1 MNISDKDVTIHQQY
15 LNARDHVKKLLKICK
30 NEILKIEYCGD
41 CYKNRVEPNYF
52 TLVCSKPHPLLWA
65 KFDKYPYWP
74 ANLISVKENHLYV
87 QFFGDHTAEDIPYNK
102 CYMYSKEDPNEWCT
116 TQEKDKFQ
124 KSVDV
129 SIDNLTQRNFIAL
142 SVIENYVFA
151 SGSRRTH

>member
-52 TLVCSKPHPLLWA
+52 TLVCSKPYPLLWA

-74 ANLISVKENHLYV
+74 AKLISVIENHLYV
-87 QFFGDHTAEDIPYNK
+87 QFSVTTRPKIFRTINATCIPKKIQINGVPLRRRINFK
-102 CYMYSKEDPNEWCT
+102 
-116 TQEKDKFQ
+116 
-124 KSVDV
+124 
-129 SIDNLTQRNFIAL
+129 NLST
-142 SVIENYVFA
+142 
-151 SGSRRTH
+151 